1 MKFKKVPY
9 IPFFSKYVREDGE
22 YIIIAEDRNAK
33 TVFVVYDRAEN
44 EIDVFKKLK
53 EAKEHYA

>member
-9 IPFFSKYVREDGE
+9 IPFFSKYIREDEE
-22 YIIIAEDRNAK
+22 YTIVAEDRNAK
-33 TVFVVYDRAEN
+33 TVFVVYDKAGN

-53 EAKEHYA
+53 EAKESYS